1 MAERAKKRRPP
12 ADRKLALHLA
22 AGILA
27 ASALAGCDS
36 RPQSAKAPDCPPQ
49 VPGSATWSDPDGCWE
64 RQPDG
69 RRYYRTSFAGM
80 HYYYSEPPSYSR
92 YAGSGGRWSSAGSS
106 GGYHGAPSAA
116 A

>member
-1 MAERAKKRRPP
+1 MAERPQKGKEK
-12 ADRKLALHLA
+12 ADRRLALHIA

-27 ASALAGCDS
+27 AGALAGCDS
-36 RPQSAKAPDCPPQ
+36 RPETARAPDCPPQ
-49 VPGSATWSDPDGCWE
+49 VAGSAAWSDPDGCWE

-69 RRYYRTSFAGM
+69 RRYYRTSFGGM

-92 YAGSGGRWSSAGSS
+92 YSGSGGRWASGGSS